1 MTDSH
6 TRRIGSRSP
15 VRATGAHPAVAPS
28 SRWRVQVG
36 QDCPGRAD
44 PCRGRQQRRCRL
56 RDHHGG
62 PGRVGG
68 GLGSSVL
75 CREVRWLFRGRARPA
90 GGAPQPLVARC
101 SRWPDRPPQRHPGA
115 ELDPL
120 QPYLIHQLA
129 QQPKAPAAGARLAA
143 VGVGGT
149 PGWWRRAMIQDRRLN
164 PVAGDG
170 ELDLDELPPCEPY
183 STALVAASL
192 SATTTSSAISS
203 EIPRR
208 QARAARRTPP
218 SRVGEGGM
226 DSSNRAPPSGSS
238 AGIPMG
244 GVSSNVRERA
254 SDQGAVPAAGGG
266 VLEHAA
272 RGGCSPDD
280 WVEAMGARR
289 GEEWAPP
296 LRLRRWGS
304 SWSPGQTPVRPPA
317 SRTRRRS
324 EHTPQAVGIGWS
336 GVQAWVGC
344 PTTSR

>member
-1 MTDSH
+1 L
-6 TRRIGSRSP
+6 SRS
-15 VRATGAHPAVAPS
+15 ALAVSRPCS
-28 SRWRVQVG
+28 PSRWGATTVSG
-36 QDCPGRAD
+36 A
-44 PCRGRQQRRCRL
+44 
-56 RDHHGG
+56 
-62 PGRVGG
+62 
-68 GLGSSVL
+68 VL
-75 CREVRWLFRGRARPA
+75 
-90 GGAPQPLVARC
+90 PLA
-101 SRWPDRPPQRHPGA
+101 DRPPQRHPGA

-183 STALVAASL
+183 GTALVAASL

-203 EIPRR
+203 DEIPRR

-272 RGGCSPDD
+272 RGGCSPND
-280 WVEAMGARR
+280 WIEAMGARR
-289 GEEWAPP
+289 GEEWTPP

>member
-1 MTDSH
+1 L
-6 TRRIGSRSP
+6 SRS
-15 VRATGAHPAVAPS
+15 ALAVSRPCS
-28 SRWRVQVG
+28 PSRWGATTVSG
-36 QDCPGRAD
+36 A
-44 PCRGRQQRRCRL
+44 
-56 RDHHGG
+56 
-62 PGRVGG
+62 
-68 GLGSSVL
+68 VL
-75 CREVRWLFRGRARPA
+75 
-90 GGAPQPLVARC
+90 PLA
-101 SRWPDRPPQRHPGA
+101 DRPPQRHPGA

-129 QQPKAPAAGARLAA
+129 QQPQAPAAGAQLAA

-272 RGGCSPDD
+272 ARGGCSPDD
-280 WVEAMGARR
+280 WAGVMGARR
-289 GEEWAPP
+289 DEEWAPP

-304 SWSPGQTPVRPPA
+304 S
-317 SRTRRRS
+317 
-324 EHTPQAVGIGWS
+324 
-336 GVQAWVGC
+336 
-344 PTTSR
+344 